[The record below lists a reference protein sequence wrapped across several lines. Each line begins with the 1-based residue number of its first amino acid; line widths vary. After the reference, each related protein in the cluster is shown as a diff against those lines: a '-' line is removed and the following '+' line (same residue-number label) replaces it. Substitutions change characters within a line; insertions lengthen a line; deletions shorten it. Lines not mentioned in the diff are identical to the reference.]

1 MALGFGAAA
10 VAPNVWIASL
20 VVIAAGAGN
29 GVAVVANALLV
40 QRGAPDRLRG
50 RAFTVVMS
58 VGYAVL
64 GAGMIG
70 AGPLTNAI
78 GARAVWAISAGLAAL
93 GAAMGLVLVRGV
105 TPETRPAGV
114 VAASD

>member
-1 MALGFGAAA
+1 VAA
-10 VAPNVWIASL
+10 L

-29 GVAVVANALLV
+29 GVAVVTNALLV

-58 VGYAVL
+58 VGYGVL
-64 GAGMIG
+64 GLGMVV

-78 GARAVWAISAGLAAL
+78 GARAVWGISAGLTAL
-93 GAAMGLVLVRGV
+93 GALVGFVLVRGV
-105 TPETRPAGV
+105 TPETRPGDALP
-114 VAASD
+114 ASD

>member
-1 MALGFGAAA
+1 VAA
-10 VAPNVWIASL
+10 L

-29 GVAVVANALLV
+29 GVAVITNALLV

-64 GAGMIG
+64 GIGMII

-78 GARAVWAISAGLAAL
+78 GARGVWGISAAL
-93 GAAMGLVLVRGV
+93 FAVGAIVGFVLVRGV
-105 TPETRPAGV
+105 SPEGRPAE
-114 VAASD
+114 ALPASD